1 MFFFLRLYIMIKQS
15 KKSIKG
21 LVSLINSL
29 VSGVTSSNV
38 VGNVGKKS
46 QKILKKLGK
55 FVTRIPLAGGLF
67 AYVFVQTGKGLVII
81 TTTAD
86 KLVDSSGKIITSAL
100 SGAGKLSIWTLD
112 TIKGVANKVVAG
124 VIGKTRRGKRK
135 RKRKGT
141 RKKRRRGKS
150 RGRKKR

>member
-1 MFFFLRLYIMIKQS
+1 MLFKTG
-15 KKSIKG
+15 KTGVK
-21 LVSLINSL
+21 SL
-29 VSGVTSSNV
+29 VNLLNSAVKGVTSQNLINKV
-38 VGNVGKKS
+38 IGKNANKL
-46 QKILKKLGK
+46 LKKLGK
-55 FVTRIPLAGGLF
+55 FVARIPLAGGLF

-112 TIKGVANKVVAG
+112 TIKGVANKVVSG

>member
-1 MFFFLRLYIMIKQS
+1 MIKHG
-15 KKSIKG
+15 KNGIKG
-21 LVSLINSL
+21 LVGLINSL

-86 KLVDSSGKIITSAL
+86 KLVDSSGKIVTSTL

-112 TIKGVANKVVAG
+112 TIKGVVSKVFSG
-124 VIGKTRRGKRK
+124 VVGRTRRRSRGKRK
-135 RKRKGT
+135 AT
-141 RKKRRRGKS
+141 RKKSKRGKKS

>member
-1 MFFFLRLYIMIKQS
+1 MITQG
-15 KKSIKG
+15 KKGIKG
-21 LVSLINSL
+21 LVSMINSL
-29 VSGVTSSNV
+29 VSGVTSSGV

-55 FVTRIPLAGGLF
+55 FVARIPLAGGLF

-86 KLVDSSGKIITSAL
+86 KLVDSSGKIITEAL

-112 TIKGVANKVVAG
+112 TIKGVANKVVSG
-124 VIGKTRRGKRK
+124 VVGKTK
-135 RKRKGT
+135 
-141 RKKRRRGKS
+141 RKKRSKRKKTKKHRGKKS
-150 RGRKKR
+150 RSRR

>member
-1 MFFFLRLYIMIKQS
+1 MITQG
-15 KKSIKG
+15 KKGIKG
-21 LVSLINSL
+21 LVSMINSL
-29 VSGVTSSNV
+29 VSGVTSSGV

-86 KLVDSSGKIITSAL
+86 KLVDSSGKIITEAL
-100 SGAGKLSIWTLD
+100 SGAGKLSVWTLD
-112 TIKGVANKVVAG
+112 TIKGVANKVVSG
-124 VIGKTRRGKRK
+124 VVGKTKRKKRSKRKKTKKRRGK
-135 RKRKGT
+135 
-141 RKKRRRGKS
+141 KS
-150 RGRKKR
+150 RSRR

>member
-1 MFFFLRLYIMIKQS
+1 MIKQG
-15 KKSIKG
+15 KKGIKG
-21 LVSLINSL
+21 LVGLINSL
-29 VSGVTSSNV
+29 VSNVTSSNV
-38 VGNVGKKS
+38 VGNVGKES

-112 TIKGVANKVVAG
+112 TIKGVANKVVSG

>member
-1 MFFFLRLYIMIKQS
+1 MIKQG
-15 KKSIKG
+15 KKGIKG
-21 LVSLINSL
+21 LVGLINSL

-38 VGNVGKKS
+38 VGTVGKKT

-112 TIKGVANKVVAG
+112 TIKGVANKVVSG
-124 VIGKTRRGKRK
+124 VVGKTRRGKRK

-141 RKKRRRGKS
+141 RKKRGKS
-150 RGRKKR
+150 RGRKRR

>member
-1 MFFFLRLYIMIKQS
+1 MIKQG
-15 KKSIKG
+15 KKGIKG
-21 LVSLINSL
+21 LVGLINSL

-46 QKILKKLGK
+46 QNILKKLGK

-112 TIKGVANKVVAG
+112 TIKGVANKVVSG